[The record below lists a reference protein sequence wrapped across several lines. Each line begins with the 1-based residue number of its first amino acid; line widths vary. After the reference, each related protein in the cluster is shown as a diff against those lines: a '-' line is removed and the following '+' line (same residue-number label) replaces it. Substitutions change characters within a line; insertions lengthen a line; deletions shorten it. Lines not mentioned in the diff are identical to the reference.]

1 MSLSYITMPSVE
13 VPRFNGTNFVS

>member
-1 MSLSYITMPSVE
+1 MSLSYITMLSVE